1 MASFSVE
8 NQHNSSDAVDMKG
21 MDTCR
26 SHGKKITFY
35 CHGHSKLCCTTCAVL
50 HGKCDLLDEIATV
63 SERQV
68 PAPSFLQKILQQSE
82 ADADSEI
89 MDCKQSETGL
99 NKYIAN
105 ISEELQEMRD
115 RFMKLFDIAEN
126 KIMQEAN
133 AIKSKEVKLIQERH
147 AASSKVKTEIK
158 EVLSICSTLLEHGT
172 KEEKYIF
179 WRNIVEKNQTFQ
191 SDITDQRKKK
201 VATTMA
207 VCFPK
212 ELLSMLEKGN
222 NFIKLICERNIT
234 GI

>member
-26 SHGKKITFY
+26 PHGKKIRFY
-35 CHGHSKLCCTTCAVL
+35 CNDHSKLCCTTCAVL
-50 HGKCDLLDEIATV
+50 HGKCDRLDEIATV

-99 NKYIAN
+99 DKYIAN

-115 RFMKLFDIAEN
+115 CFMKLFDIAEN